1 MPKILIDN
9 RQRKKRLDQAGI
21 SSTTSRILNLLG
33 ERKSELS
40 LVFINNSAIAALNR
54 KYLSSPVGVTDV
66 LAFPMRSDKDPC
78 PVRNSISN
86 VVLGDVVISIEKAL
100 SQARE
105 QGEPFENELTRL
117 IIHGILH
124 LIGYKD
130 KQKKDK
136 IKMFTMQEKILSDL
150 YEAA

>member
-1 MPKILIDN
+1 MF
-9 RQRKKRLDQAGI
+9 
-21 SSTTSRILNLLG
+21 
-33 ERKSELS
+33 
-40 LVFINNSAIAALNR
+40 VNNSVITALNR

-66 LAFPMRSDKDPC
+66 LAFPIRSDRDPC
-78 PVRNSISN
+78 PL
-86 VVLGDVVISIEKAL
+86 LGDVVISIEKAS
-100 SQARE
+100 SQAKKW
-105 QGEPFENELTRL
+105 GEPFENELTRL

-130 KQKKDK
+130 KQKNDK